1 VPRLCYDA
9 REKYVVVQLTP
20 GTYYHYC
27 AVPSDVVRN
36 WRAADSLG
44 KFFNAQM
51 KGRFDCR
58 VTAPP
63 NYR

>member
-1 VPRLCYDA
+1 MTRLCYDA
-9 REKYVVVQLTP
+9 REKYVLVQLTP

-27 AVPSDVVRN
+27 AVPSDVGPKLARG
-36 WRAADSLG
+36 RLLG
-44 KFFNAQM
+44 KFFNAQI

-63 NYR
+63 TYR